1 MLKVSVIGAT
11 GYGGA
16 EVLRLLVN
24 HRQIELKYITSESST
39 GNNILQ
45 SYPHLNKFYD
55 KALTSMNE
63 IDKICAESDVV
74 FIGLPHTHAMKMGK
88 AVEHSNAVMIDLGAD
103 YRFEDTSIYE
113 AWYKEAHS
121 HKDAKGV
128 VYGLTELN
136 REAVKTAKI
145 IANPGCY
152 PTASI
157 LALAP
162 LVKNKMIQLDTIVID
177 AKSGTS
183 GAGRALKLGSH
194 FCEVNENFHAYGV
207 ASHRHTPEI
216 EQWLN
221 KFSDEAITLLFTPH
235 LLPTTRG
242 ILTTSYAKLVEGV
255 TADMVKAAYEEMY
268 KDEFFIRLLGQG
280 GCPEIKHVQASNF
293 VDIGW
298 QIDKR
303 TGRIIVMS
311 AIDNLVKGTAGQAI
325 QNMNVR
331 FGIEETEG
339 LKFLPVY
346 P

>member
-24 HRQIELKYITSESST
+24 HRQAELKYITSESSA
-39 GNNILQ
+39 GSNILQ
-45 SYPHLNKFYD
+45 SYPHLAKFYD
-55 KALTSMNE
+55 KTLTSMNE
-63 IDKICAESDVV
+63 IEKICDESDVV
-74 FIGLPHTHAMKMGK
+74 FIGLPHTHAMKMGR
-88 AVEHSNAVMIDLGAD
+88 AVADSKAVMIDLGAD
-103 YRFEDTSIYE
+103 YRFEDHSIYE
-113 AWYKEAHS
+113 AWYKETHL
-121 HKDAKGV
+121 HKDAQGV
-128 VYGLTELN
+128 VYGLAELN

-162 LVKNKMIQLDTIVID
+162 LVKNNLVDVDTIVID
-177 AKSGTS
+177 AKSGVS

-194 FCEVNENFHAYGV
+194 FCEANENFNAYGV

-221 KFSDEAITLLFTPH
+221 KFTDEQITLLFTPH
-235 LLPTTRG
+235 LIPATRG
-242 ILTTSYAKLVEGV
+242 ILTTSYVKLNDGV
-255 TADMVKAAYEEMY
+255 TVEMIKAAYEEMY

-280 GCPEIKHVQASNF
+280 GCPAIKQVQASNF

-303 TGRIIVMS
+303 TNRIIVMS

-325 QNMNVR
+325 QNMNIR
-331 FGIEETEG
+331 FGLEETEG
-339 LKFLPVY
+339 LRFLPVY

>member
-24 HRQIELKYITSESST
+24 HRQVELQYITSESST

-45 SYPHLNKFYD
+45 SYPHLAKFYD
-55 KALTSMNE
+55 KTLTSMNE
-63 IDKICAESDVV
+63 IDKICDESDVV
-74 FIGLPHTHAMKMGK
+74 FIGLPHTHAMKMGRAVANSK
-88 AVEHSNAVMIDLGAD
+88 AIMIDLGAD
-103 YRFEDTSIYE
+103 YRFEDHSIYE
-113 AWYKEAHS
+113 AWYKETHL
-121 HKDAKGV
+121 HKDAQGV
-128 VYGLTELN
+128 VYGLAELN
-136 REAVKTAKI
+136 RAAVKNAKI

-162 LVKNKMIQLDTIVID
+162 LVKNKLIKLDTIVID
-177 AKSGTS
+177 AKSGVS
-183 GAGRALKLGSH
+183 GAGRALKLGSQ
-194 FCEVNENFHAYGV
+194 FCEANENFNAYGV
-207 ASHRHTPEI
+207 AGHRHTPEI

-221 KFSDEAITLLFTPH
+221 KFAEEEITLLFTPH
-235 LLPTTRG
+235 LIPATRG
-242 ILTTSYAKLVEGV
+242 ILTTSYAKLVDGV
-255 TADMVKAAYEEMY
+255 TADMVQAAYAAMY
-268 KDEFFIRLLGQG
+268 QDEFFIRLLGQG
-280 GCPEIKHVQASNF
+280 GCPAIKQVQASNF

-298 QIDKR
+298 QIDQR
-303 TGRIIVMS
+303 TGRIIAMS

-325 QNMNVR
+325 QNMNIR

-339 LKFLPVY
+339 LRFLPVY

>member
-24 HRQIELKYITSESST
+24 HKHVELKYITSESST

-45 SYPHLNKFYD
+45 SYPHLAKFYD
-55 KALTSMNE
+55 KTLTSMNE
-63 IDKICAESDVV
+63 IEKICDESDVV

-88 AVEHSNAVMIDLGAD
+88 VVEKGKAVMIDLGAD
-103 YRFEDTSIYE
+103 YRFEDPSIYE
-113 AWYKEAHS
+113 TWYKETHS
-121 HKDAKGV
+121 HKDAQNV

-152 PTASI
+152 PTAAI

-162 LVKNKMIQLDTIVID
+162 LVKNNLIQLDTIVID

-194 FCEVNENFHAYGV
+194 FCEVNENFNAYGV
-207 ASHRHTPEI
+207 ATHRHTPEI

-221 KFSDEAITLLFTPH
+221 KFTQEQITLLFTPH
-235 LLPTTRG
+235 LLPTSRG
-242 ILTTSYAKLVEGV
+242 ILTTSYAKL
-255 TADMVKAAYEEMY
+255 TAGTTAETIKAAYEDMY

-280 GCPEIKHVQASNF
+280 GCPATKQVQASNF

-303 TGRIIVMS
+303 TNRIITMS

-331 FGIEETEG
+331 FGLDEKEG
-339 LKFLPVY
+339 INFLPIY